1 MDVLA
6 IDFLGFGEPAPA
18 PRGHRGGD
26 EPFGDLLRG
35 AIESDGFDRRPTDR
49 APRPERTE
57 LLESTEA
64 PTHEPRA
71 GEADEASARGGDEA
85 DAAETAETPEGD
97 EGETGE
103 AANAADT
110 ETSEQREA
118 ESGAPDA
125 SGTLV
130 AASHGLAMVEAHAN
144 SDVAKAVL
152 SLIAS
157 STVRTPS
164 LVGETARTAAGAV
177 PIPVQ
182 SPNAVPT
189 PAQAPNAA
197 APSGQADAGPLAR
210 AAVSVAQAPTFALGA
225 APREAA
231 NPPEAANQEHALLAT
246 QPARVTLTHEG
257 HRLVS
262 QPSSTL
268 APEASL
274 AVAADETE
282 TPAAIQAKPTQAG
295 PKPNAAAIVGQA
307 LEQRPEARTA
317 ALERAL
323 ALKTGPVDGTAQ
335 PQAQGQPQ
343 VQTGSAEPAANVIA
357 NGGEIRH
364 SSPVQNAAAQPPRP
378 AAELPAPFEQVA
390 VHIHRAVSEGL
401 DRINIQLRP
410 ASLGHI
416 GVRLEL
422 NHDGRVTA
430 VIAVDRPE
438 TLDLLQRDARG
449 LERALEQAGLRTDS
463 GSLSFNLSHHNRGD
477 MPPFEPVGGSTAAD
491 GLAATD
497 GPEPTVA
504 SLADEAGWIDLA
516 RGGIDIRV

>member
-1 MDVLA
+1 MDVPA

-18 PRGHRGGD
+18 PRGHRGGG

-35 AIESDGFDRRPTDR
+35 AIESDGSERRPTGP

-57 LLESTEA
+57 PLEPSEA
-64 PTHEPRA
+64 PPHEPRA
-71 GEADEASARGGDEA
+71 NEA
-85 DAAETAETPEGD
+85 
-97 EGETGE
+97 GE
-103 AANAADT
+103 AANAADA
-110 ETSEQREA
+110 ESSGQSEA
-118 ESGAPDA
+118 EADA
-125 SGTLV
+125 ADAGGTLDP
-130 AASHGLAMVEAHAN
+130 ASHGLAMVEAHAN
-144 SDVAKAVL
+144 SDAAKAVL

-157 STVRTPS
+157 STVRTPG
-164 LVGETARTAAGAV
+164 LVGQAARTAAGAV
-177 PIPVQ
+177 PLPVP
-182 SPNAVPT
+182 S
-189 PAQAPNAA
+189 PNAA
-197 APSGQADAGPLAR
+197 APFGQADAGPLAR

-225 APREAA
+225 AP
-231 NPPEAANQEHALLAT
+231 PEAADLPAAANREHAFLAA
-246 QPARVTLTHEG
+246 QPARVTVTHEG

-262 QPSSTL
+262 QPPATL

-274 AVAADETE
+274 AAAADETE
-282 TPAAIQAKPTQAG
+282 SASAIQAKPSQAG
-295 PKPNAAAIVGQA
+295 PKPNAAAIVAQA
-307 LEQRPEARTA
+307 LEQRPEAGTA
-317 ALERAL
+317 ALQRAL
-323 ALKTGPVDGTAQ
+323 ALKTGPVDGTTQ

-364 SSPVQNAAAQPPRP
+364 SSFLQYAAAQPPRP
-378 AAELPAPFEQVA
+378 AAGLPAPFEQVA

-430 VIAVDRPE
+430 VITVDRPE
-438 TLDLLQRDARG
+438 TLELLQRDARG

-477 MPPFEPVGGSTAAD
+477 MPPFESVGGATAAD

-497 GPEPTVA
+497 APEAAVA
-504 SLADEAGWIDLA
+504 TLMDEAGWIDLG